1 MGSAPCQSRIFIQLM
16 PERWGFSV
24 PFKNADGK
32 RYVQVGD
39 SGGDTWFLVPIEHK
53 PDWYAKLQFILDALN
68 LKETADKLAPT
79 AVKKL
84 SE

>member
-53 PDWYAKLQFILDALN
+53 SDWYEDLTFVIESLN
-68 LKETADKLAPT
+68 LKEAADKLAP
-79 AVKKL
+79 AAAKKL